1 VCYVQVYIDDNFV
14 KKYTKNMDFLVDK
27 LRFLGL
33 NEREVRVFT
42 SLSTFGRMKMT
53 KIASRAG
60 VPRTTVDAIIRR
72 LVEQGLVTQERIAS
86 HYEYSV
92 DLDKVADTLDWIEKR
107 LRIKDQGPGEIISDN
122 IIDEN
127 IVIKDSK
134 THICTIETAF
144 KERSGDRLRVLLAR
158 TPEGL
163 EDALHRLTEYVRRA
177 ATTDTRMEILLCS
190 QVADAIRS
198 RGVQDVSWSDPNLIR
213 LNVVPGSYCRTE
225 SDIFIFPDRV
235 LLHNIRND
243 DIQCEWDVN
252 VVEAMKHLLDIACET
267 GWSVNLSAWLN
278 NVVLDS
284 RHTTEEAL

>member
-1 VCYVQVYIDDNFV
+1 
-14 KKYTKNMDFLVDK
+14 MDFLVDK

-72 LVEQGLVTQERIAS
+72 LVEQGLVTQEKIGS
-86 HYEYSV
+86 HFEYSV
-92 DLDKVADTLDWIEKR
+92 ELEKVADTLDWIEKR
-107 LRIKDQGPGEIISDN
+107 LRTKDKISDEPASDD
-122 IIDEN
+122 IIDEK
-127 IVIKDSK
+127 IVIKDPKGYDCS
-134 THICTIETAF
+134 IERAF
-144 KERSGDRLRVLLAR
+144 NERAGDRLRVLLAR

-163 EDALHRLTEYVRRA
+163 EDALRRLIAYVRHA
-177 ATTDTRMEILLCS
+177 ATTNTRMEILLCS
-190 QVADAIRS
+190 QVADAIKS
-198 RGVQDVSWSDPNLIR
+198 RGIQDISWPDPNLIR

-235 LLHNIRND
+235 LLHNIRNN

-252 VVEAMKHLLDIACET
+252 VVESMKHLLDIACET
-267 GWSVNLSAWLN
+267 GWSVNLAVWRS
-278 NVVLDS
+278 S
-284 RHTTEEAL
+284 K